1 MQQRPLARVAP
12 TRVSLRPLFG
22 LIALLALVW
31 TYRAAVL
38 DRVRGR
44 TMQTRQPSQFEPTRV

>member
-1 MQQRPLARVAP
+1 VAP

-31 TYRAAVL
+31 TYRAAIL